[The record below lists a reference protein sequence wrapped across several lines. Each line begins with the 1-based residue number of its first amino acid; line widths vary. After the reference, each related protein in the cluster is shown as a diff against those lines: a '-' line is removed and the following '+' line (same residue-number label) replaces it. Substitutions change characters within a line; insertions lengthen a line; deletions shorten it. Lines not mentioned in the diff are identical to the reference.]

1 MSKYDLVVI
10 GGGIIGLAT
19 ALKFTELYPE
29 KKVAIIDKESK
40 VGYHQSGHNSGVI
53 HAGIYYTPGTQKA
66 NFCRAG
72 SSKLKKY
79 CDTKDIPYKLCGK
92 IIVATDEDEVPV
104 LENLYHRGVDNG
116 VPELELIDSI
126 KLKELEPNASGIKAI
141 LSPNTGIVDYKLVAQ
156 TIANDLISTDTDLLL
171 KTSVLSQETKEDGIY
186 LETNNQPIKTNYLI
200 NCGGLHADRLANKM
214 GFKTNLKI
222 IPFRGEFFSLKPE
235 QSNLVNGLIY
245 PVPNPKLPFLG
256 VHFTKRIDGSVEAG
270 PNAVFAF
277 AREGYKKTHINM
289 RDLTE
294 ILMFPGFWKMSANY
308 WSIGIGE
315 QWRSLVKSVFV
326 KSLQKLVPSIEKSDL
341 ITPSAGVRAQAVER
355 NGTLVQDFRIV
366 SDENTIHVLNAPSPG
381 ATSCFAIAEHILD
394 TCKHVFKL

>member
-1 MSKYDLVVI
+1 M
-10 GGGIIGLAT
+10 
-19 ALKFTELYPE
+19 
-29 KKVAIIDKESK
+29 
-40 VGYHQSGHNSGVI
+40 
-53 HAGIYYTPGTQKA
+53 
-66 NFCRAG
+66 
-72 SSKLKKY
+72 
-79 CDTKDIPYKLCGK
+79 
-92 IIVATDEDEVPV
+92 
-104 LENLYHRGVDNG
+104 DNG

-141 LSPNTGIVDYKLVAQ
+141 LSPKTGIVDYKLVAQ
-156 TIANDLISTDTDLLL
+156 TMANDLISTDTDLLL

-277 AREGYKKTHINM
+277 AREGYKKTQINM

>member
-53 HAGIYYTPGTQKA
+53 HAGIYYTPGKQKA

-92 IIVATDEDEVPV
+92 IIVATDEDEVSV

-156 TIANDLISTDTDLLL
+156 TMANDLISTDTDLL
-171 KTSVLSQETKEDGIY
+171 
-186 LETNNQPIKTNYLI
+186 
-200 NCGGLHADRLANKM
+200 
-214 GFKTNLKI
+214 
-222 IPFRGEFFSLKPE
+222 
-235 QSNLVNGLIY
+235 
-245 PVPNPKLPFLG
+245 
-256 VHFTKRIDGSVEAG
+256 
-270 PNAVFAF
+270 
-277 AREGYKKTHINM
+277 
-289 RDLTE
+289 
-294 ILMFPGFWKMSANY
+294 
-308 WSIGIGE
+308 
-315 QWRSLVKSVFV
+315 
-326 KSLQKLVPSIEKSDL
+326 
-341 ITPSAGVRAQAVER
+341 
-355 NGTLVQDFRIV
+355 
-366 SDENTIHVLNAPSPG
+366 
-381 ATSCFAIAEHILD
+381 
-394 TCKHVFKL
+394 